1 MLLWLQPVKETQP
14 PSPTH
19 RCKREG
25 PFNGLP
31 RALQIFFDMIL
42 NATNDSLPKV
52 CDVQSETE
60 SLNSVCSTLKPLG
73 PACTLN
79 RSLGGCLGH
88 LENIASLNYAD
99 LPSLIYSMKKTKTLC
114 LLMTPLA

>member
-1 MLLWLQPVKETQP
+1 MLFWLQPVKETQP